1 MKKYFYGFIFGLM
14 IGTWGWSGFF
24 EIVDTLTGKVKTEI
38 DDVVKENQK
47 KNQTGRLGRPAFYAI
62 GRHQEG

>member
-38 DDVVKENQK
+38 DDVVKEN
-47 KNQTGRLGRPAFYAI
+47 
-62 GRHQEG
+62 